1 MECQCEKDNAGEAVA
16 GWWMGTSNVQL
27 GAFTVVG
34 YLLYRFSQTLP
45 ALIRWPIRLFCSLTG
60 LSALWSWVGRL
71 VGTIRGI
78 QNLFKFL
85 SRAWRF
91 IVRISHKFKWL
102 SAVIKAITGSSGD
115 EAQGS
120 VGSGSPRDPGLR
132 LILLGPSGGGRT
144 SLANTLLGSKGR
156 KSPVGP
162 LMESTKSTAVV
173 DGREVTVVDTPDLLG
188 PSLGGNRRAKEALRS
203 LQLVSPGPHAV
214 LLVLQAPHS
223 GRGINQDAH
232 RAIQATMELFGD
244 DVLGHIIPVLTHADL
259 LGQKHTTVDQLLDV
273 DTDLRR
279 TVSLCGQRP
288 ELVDDRP
295 DCPPEAQRTM
305 SRQLVGRVM
314 EMKELRGH
322 FVHKLQRREERFREE
337 LLTDMASALARKL
350 GHM

>member
-45 ALIRWPIRLFCSLTG
+45 ALIRWPIRIFCSLTG

-91 IVRISHKFKWL
+91 IIR
-102 SAVIKAITGSSGD
+102 SSGD

-144 SLANTLLGSKGR
+144 SLANTLLGSKVR

-162 LMESTKSTAVV
+162 LMESTQSTAVV

-244 DVLGHIIPVLTHADL
+244 EVLGHIIPVLTHVDL
-259 LGQKHTTVDQLLDV
+259 LGGKPTTVDQLLDV

-295 DCPPEAQRTM
+295 DCPPEAQRTT

-322 FVHKLQRREERFREE
+322 FVHELQRREERFREE
-337 LLTDMASALARKL
+337 VLTDMASALARKL